1 MKTINPNFDIPH
13 YIFEEIVEYIEQT
26 AKGNCRCMKWSNIR
40 RLIRLAVVNNNLS
53 EGQADF
59 LIKKYNRENKI

>member
-13 YIFEEIVEYIEQT
+13 YIFEEITDYIEET
-26 AKGNCRCMKWSNIR
+26 AKGKCKTMKWSNIR